1 MTTATWIWIG
11 NRPRL
16 DNTSSTNI
24 RQDQANV
31 ANGWTASGRDEL
43 KVVDAT
49 GPTAGNW
56 NTTYQRG
63 TTQFSYDR
71 PTGGTTNN
79 AQIVTF
85 IGARFEIETED
96 EDGNPI
102 TVTRDGILKQAN
114 NGDVFIRPSSDSV
127 DTWNDITV
135 IYGITVRNPQP
146 LSDGT
151 PMAKVGFNPEIKDVV
166 VPCFTAGTLI
176 ATDRGEIA
184 VEDLNTGDRVWTR
197 DLGFQPITWIGR
209 RRLDATLLEL
219 WPNLRPIRIA
229 AGALGQGLPLR
240 DLVVSPQHRVLVRS
254 AIAERM
260 FGRREVLVAAK
271 HLLGLTGIE
280 VASDLSEVEY
290 VHFMLGRHAVVRSN
304 GAETESLFPGPQ
316 AMKSIPHA
324 ARSEIMTLFP
334 ELAEATTRLPE
345 PARFLPKGSMARQM
359 TARHVKNGRELVS

>member
-1 MTTATWIWIG
+1 MTTVTWIWIG

-16 DNTSSTNI
+16 DSTPNSNI
-24 RQDQANV
+24 RQSQADV
-31 ANGWTASGRDEL
+31 ANGWTASGREEL
-43 KVVDAT
+43 KVVDVT

-56 NTTYQRG
+56 HTTYQRG
-63 TTQFSYDR
+63 TTQFSYGR
-71 PTGGTTNN
+71 PTGGSTSN
-79 AQIVTF
+79 AKIVTF
-85 IGARFEIETED
+85 IRADFEIETED
-96 EDGNPI
+96 ANGDPI
-102 TVTRDGILKQAN
+102 TTTRTGILQQAD
-114 NGDVFIRPSSDSV
+114 NGDVFIRPSSD
-127 DTWNDITV
+127 TV
-135 IYGITVRNPQP
+135 ASWTGITVVYGIKVKGAKP
-146 LSDGT
+146 LDNDRQ
-151 PMAKVGFNPEIKDVV
+151 MAKISFKPEIKDVV

-176 ATDRGEIA
+176 ETDRGEIA

-229 AGALGQGLPLR
+229 AGALGQGLPLH
-240 DLVVSPQHRVLVRS
+240 DLVVSPQHRVLIRS
-254 AIAERM
+254 VIAERM

-334 ELAEATTRLPE
+334 ELAEATARLPE
-345 PARFLPKGSMARQM
+345 PARFLPTGSMARQL